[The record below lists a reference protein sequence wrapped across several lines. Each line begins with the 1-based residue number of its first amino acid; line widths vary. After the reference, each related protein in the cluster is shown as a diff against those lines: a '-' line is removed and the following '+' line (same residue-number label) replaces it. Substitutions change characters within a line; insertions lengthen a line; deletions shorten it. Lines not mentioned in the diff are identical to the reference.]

1 MEHYEDIEIYFT
13 EYLQGTLAEP
23 QKSAVES
30 YLQNSESARQ
40 YLEEF
45 KMLLEDFDQMPLVMP
60 PNKLKQNFESILSKT
75 IQEEKQ
81 RFSLHRKAAKQ
92 ITLWEKPAFKWSAAA
107 VVALLLA
114 FVGVFSIGLLNQQK
128 MKQEA
133 AVQAPSKESEKSKD
147 SGVSIPEETPSPTQL
162 LSKNE
167 TTEPR
172 KEEKLDNSEVV
183 EGPFFQTAPTL
194 KNFEKALAINDAM
207 ESRTV
212 ENQNEQ
218 IIISD
223 ADALAKDKSK
233 IESKQRKRADLG
245 NTNNAL
251 SNMGISQEQD
261 TKADKNTDIYAAQES
276 TQKLE
281 KIYANQVNIN
291 GLIQLLNQ
299 DPSPNV
305 RLAAL
310 DALEGT
316 MYETAL
322 QKELIATLPNQQ
334 ASAVQMAIIDL
345 LIKYDI
351 PKGDQALKKL
361 LKSAQLHE
369 SVKIYAQQALKL
381 FS

>member
-1 MEHYEDIEIYFT
+1 MEHHEEIEIYFT

-60 PNKLKQNFESILSKT
+60 PNKLKQNFESMLSKT

-81 RFSLHRKAAKQ
+81 RFSLHRKAARE
-92 ITLWEKPAFKWSAAA
+92 ISLWEKPAFKWSAAA

-133 AVQAPSKESEKSKD
+133 AQAPSKESEKSKD
-147 SGVSIPEETPSPTQL
+147 PGVSIPEETSSPTQL

-183 EGPFFQTAPTL
+183 EGPFFQTAPTF

-207 ESRTV
+207 KPQTE

-218 IIISD
+218 ILISD

-233 IESKQRKRADLG
+233 IESKKRKKADFG
-245 NTNNAL
+245 DNQNTQ
-251 SNMGISQEQD
+251 SNMGLSQAQYAKKD
-261 TKADKNTDIYAAQES
+261 INTNRYDAQES

-281 KIYANQVNIN
+281 KIYANQVNATE
-291 GLIQLLNQ
+291 LIQLLNQ

-316 MYETAL
+316 MYETTL
-322 QKELIATLPNQQ
+322 QKELMASLQNQQ

-361 LKSAQLHE
+361 LKSAQIHE
-369 SVKIYAQQALKL
+369 SVKLYAQQALKL